1 MDRIGVPAPVR
12 ALCCV
17 AAWGAVILN
26 VAAGSAESPTLSV
39 EQDFHAVDGQLVEL
53 IDKLLCDNP
62 AVHAAR
68 DRWAAGVEGVEQA
81 RALPDPQLTYR
92 LFLEQPET
100 RVGPQ
105 RHGLEFSQRVPWPG
119 KRSLQ
124 ARRAELASTTAAW
137 NARDLEGEL
146 VAELKSTYF
155 EAAYLQEALAVNADE
170 VTMLRR
176 FERIA
181 LTRYSTG
188 EGIQQN
194 VVKVQTDISRLAAT
208 RVSIRR
214 QLDTVTRRIARLIG
228 RSEEPMAL
236 RPISLHLG
244 SVDYDAR
251 QLVQDSVEAH
261 PRIMAALEGVEA
273 DRTRV
278 RRRRLDARPDWRF
291 GVGYTDVARRDDPQ
305 GILVPPEDNGKDVW
319 AVTVSVNL
327 PVHRKRIRAG
337 IAEAEN
343 VAKSGRGD
351 LEAERDTLRFRVQ
364 ESLLR
369 LQSAGQTA
377 RLYAEVIIPQAQ
389 ESLASAESAYT
400 TNRQEFLDLLDAE
413 RVLFRARL
421 TYSRLLSD
429 YWKAL
434 ADIELGVGR
443 KFPEERAKS

>member
-1 MDRIGVPAPVR
+1 MRGFGFPALLR
-12 ALCCV
+12 ALCC
-17 AAWGAVILN
+17 AAVWGAVLLN
-26 VAAGSAESPTLSV
+26 GVATSAESPARSP

-53 IDKLLCDNP
+53 IDTLLRDNP

-92 LFLEQPET
+92 LFVDQPET

-105 RHGLEFSQRVPWPG
+105 RHGLEVSQRVPWPG

-124 ARRAELASTTAAW
+124 ARRAEIASSTQAW
-137 NARDLEGEL
+137 RIRDLEGEL
-146 VAELKSTYF
+146 VAELKRAYF

-170 VTMLRR
+170 ATMLRR
-176 FERIA
+176 FEQIA

-194 VVKVQTDISRLAAT
+194 VVKVQTDISRLAAA

-214 QLDTVTRRIARLIG
+214 QLDTVTRRVARLIG
-228 RSEEPMAL
+228 RPEEPLEL
-236 RPISLHLG
+236 RPISLHLETIE
-244 SVDYDAR
+244 YDADR
-251 QLVQDSVEAH
+251 LAQDSVDSH

-273 DRTRV
+273 DRTWV

-291 GVGYTDVARRDDPQ
+291 GLGYTDVARRDDPS
-305 GILVPPEDNGKDVW
+305 GVLVPPEDNGKDIW

-327 PVHRKRIRAG
+327 PIHRKRIRAG
-337 IAEAEN
+337 IAEAEK
-343 VAKSGRGD
+343 VAKSGQGD
-351 LEAERDTLRFRVQ
+351 LEAEQDALRYRVH

-377 RLYAEVIIPQAQ
+377 RLYTEVIIPQAQ
-389 ESLASAESAYT
+389 ESLASAEAAYT
-400 TNRQEFLDLLDAE
+400 TNRQEILDLLDAE

-443 KFPEERAKS
+443 KFPEERTKS